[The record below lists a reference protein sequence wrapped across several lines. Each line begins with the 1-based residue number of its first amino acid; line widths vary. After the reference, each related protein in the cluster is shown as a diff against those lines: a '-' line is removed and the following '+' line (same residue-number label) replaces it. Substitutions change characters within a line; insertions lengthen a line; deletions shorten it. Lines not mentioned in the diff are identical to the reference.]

1 MIYLLDANA
10 LHDYLLGISG
20 MSRGV
25 RSIID
30 DPGRGNW
37 LAIPTIV
44 LVELWDLDRK
54 NRRSPVSFPAVEREI
69 RRRSIQVED
78 LTRKVIDQLPD
89 LWEDSRDMII
99 LATALDLQ
107 ARYGEATIVSSD
119 RNMRFH
125 QTLVPCIW

>member
-10 LHDYLLGISG
+10 LHDYLLGIPG
-20 MSRGV
+20 MRQQV

-30 DPGRGNW
+30 DPGRGNR

-54 NRRSPVSFPAVEREI
+54 NRRNPVSFPAVEREI
-69 RRRSIQVED
+69 KHRGIQVED
-78 LTRKVIDQLPD
+78 LTRKVVDLLPD

-99 LATALDLQ
+99 IATALDLH
-107 ARYGEATIVSSD
+107 ARYGAATIVSSD
-119 RNMRFH
+119 RKMRFC
-125 QTLVPCIW
+125 QSLVPCVW